1 LGSVPPQ
8 IAAAAFKS
16 IAYQLEKLSWPSRV
30 SYAGQTIFD
39 PAKLIEEF
47 GGDDDLPEELDEV

>member
-1 LGSVPPQ
+1 MPPQ